1 MILGIDVA
9 FIHTPH
15 RELADWYADILGL
28 PQGYGDD
35 GWQSFQVS
43 EGSGFAIDYTTFPR
57 TAVEKQAILLSFKVN
72 DIRQGVGTLAGRG
85 VRFYPSAET
94 ASFDVGP
101 SLVATF
107 VDPDGNWLQLSQR
120 KAVAEG
126 R

>member
-15 RELADWYADILGL
+15 HALADWYADVLCL
-28 PQGYGDD
+28 PKGCGDD

-43 EGSGFAIDYTTFPR
+43 EGSRFAIDYTAFPR
-57 TAVEKQAILLSFKVN
+57 SAIEKQAILLSFKV
-72 DIRQGVGTLAGRG
+72 DHIRKEDGVLTGRK

-94 ASFDVGP
+94 AILDVGP
-101 SLVATF
+101 SLVGTF
-107 VDPDGNWLQLSQR
+107 TEPDGNWMQLSRR
-120 KAVAEG
+120 KVVTEG

>member
-15 RELADWYADILGL
+15 RALADWYADVLCL
-28 PQGYGDD
+28 PQDYGDD

-43 EGSGFAIDYTTFPR
+43 EGSRFAIDYTAFPR
-57 TAVEKQAILLSFKVN
+57 SAVEKQAILLSFKV
-72 DIRQGVGTLAGRG
+72 DHIRKEVGALAGQG

-94 ASFDVGP
+94 AILDVGP

-107 VDPDGNWLQLSQR
+107 TDPDGNWMQLSRR
-120 KAVAEG
+120 KVVTEG

>member
-43 EGSGFAIDYTTFPR
+43 EGSRFAIDYTTFPR

-72 DIRQGVGTLAGRG
+72 DIRQEFGTLAGRG

-94 ASFDVGP
+94 AIFDVGP

-107 VDPDGNWLQLSQR
+107 VDPDGNWVQLSQR

>member
-15 RELADWYADILGL
+15 RALAAWYADVLGL

-35 GWQSFQVS
+35 GWQSFRVS
-43 EGSGFAIDYTTFPR
+43 EGSRFAVDYTTSPR
-57 TAVEKQAILLSFKVN
+57 YAVEKQAIILSFKV
-72 DIRQGVGTLAGRG
+72 DDLRQEVETLAGRG

-94 ASFDVGP
+94 AIFDVGP

-107 VDPDGNWLQLSQR
+107 IDPDGNWMQLSQR
-120 KAVAEG
+120 KAVG
-126 R
+126 GDQ